1 MATTADQKF
10 MKLAL
15 ALAER
20 GRGKTTPNPVV
31 GAVLVKSGR
40 IVGQG
45 YHRRAGADHAEVAA
59 IKDAAG
65 AAKNATLYVT
75 LEPCCHTGRT
85 GPCTDAIIEAGIKR
99 VVFGVKDPD
108 PRVSGKGAARLRRAG
123 LEVRSGVM
131 RRECE
136 RSNEIHFRFHRVGR
150 PFVILKTAQ
159 TLDGRVATRSGDSK
173 WITGQQ
179 ARRMGHRFRSEVDA
193 VVVGMGTVRSDNP
206 SLTARLFKGRNPYR
220 LILSTSLDFPQRCHL
235 IQNNA
240 DGRTIVAS
248 TERAI
253 KRFTSKRTPNNLTYW
268 SIEKSADGLLDLHD
282 LLAQAANFG
291 FKSLL
296 VEGGSRL
303 ATSFLREKLV
313 DKYIVFVAPRVIG
326 EGIDAVGDLAV
337 RKLADA
343 MELEDTSIQQLG
355 DDLLFVGYPKRGTQ

>member
-1 MATTADQKF
+1 MT
-10 MKLAL
+10 LAL
-15 ALAER
+15 QLAER
-20 GRGKTTPNPVV
+20 GRGKTAPNPIV
-31 GAVLVKSGR
+31 GAVLVKAGR

-45 YHRRAGADHAEVAA
+45 YHRRAGAAHAEVAA

-85 GPCTDAIIEAGIKR
+85 GPCTDAIIAAGIKR
-99 VVFGVKDPD
+99 VVFGAKDPD

-123 LEVRSGVM
+123 IEVRSGVL

-136 RSNEIHFRFHRVGR
+136 RSNEIHFGFHRLGR

-159 TLDGRVATRSGDSK
+159 TLDGRVATLSGDSR
-173 WITGQQ
+173 WITGEK
-179 ARRMGHRFRSEVDA
+179 ARRLGHRLRSEVDA
-193 VVVGMGTVRSDNP
+193 VAVGMGTVKSDNP
-206 SLTARLFKGRNPYR
+206 SLTTRLFKGRDPYR
-220 LILSTSLDFPQRCHL
+220 LILSGSLEFPKRCHV

-253 KRFTSKRTPNNLTYW
+253 KRFTAMRTPNNLTYW
-268 SIEKSADGLLDLHD
+268 SIKRSPDGLLDLHD
-282 LLAQAANFG
+282 LLVQAAGFG

-303 ATSFLREKLV
+303 ATSFLKENLV
-313 DKYIVFVAPRVIG
+313 DKYVVFIAPRVIG
-326 EGIDAVGDLAV
+326 DGIDAVGDLAV
-337 RKLADA
+337 RRLANA
-343 MELEDTSIQQLG
+343 VELEDTSIEQLG
-355 DDLLFVGYPKRGTQ
+355 GDLLFVGYPKRGDK